1 MMGSVGT
8 GKSSLLS
15 AVLAELKKE
24 SGVIALSDLE
34 KGERVR
40 STMSHG
46 FSLES
51 FGYDLRGVH
60 VGRIISCIF
69 YILLLP
75 FIRCAVSPTI

>member
-1 MMGSVGT
+1 MGSVGT

-24 SGVIALSDLE
+24 SGVVALSDLE

-40 STMSHG
+40 STMGHG
-46 FSLES
+46 FSLQS

-60 VGRIISCIF
+60 VGHIISCIF
-69 YILLLP
+69 YIHHLL